1 MLDSDANT
9 SPLLKLEE
17 GSISTTG
24 TENYNY
30 NANKCSLDCSTK
42 TASTYSSSFQDED
55 EDVSSEDEHHSTNL
69 IDDEPKDNG
78 IGRWG
83 AIAMVINLYVGTGVV
98 TLPASI
104 ALGGWFSLVLVT
116 IVGVLACAT
125 GLQIVDGFEK
135 TNSQTYYAFAFA
147 AGGRVAEKFTLAI
160 LTFYFV
166 SSNIFHSLIIMD
178 TLHSTFKYF
187 DLADQVSIYV
197 ISVTVMTILSLSLI
211 AFDILLPR
219 GLTVIG

>member
-1 MLDSDANT
+1 MLDSDADT

-24 TENYNY
+24 
-30 NANKCSLDCSTK
+30 K
-42 TASTYSSSFQDED
+42 TASTYSSSFQD

-69 IDDEPKDNG
+69 IDDETKDNG

-147 AGGRVAEKFTLAI
+147 AGGSVAEKFTLAI

-187 DLADQVSIYV
+187 DLADQVSIYA

>member
-17 GSISTTG
+17 GISTT
-24 TENYNY
+24 E
-30 NANKCSLDCSTK
+30 K
-42 TASTYSSSFQDED
+42 TASSYSSSVQD
-55 EDVSSEDEHHSTNL
+55 EDVSSEDEQHLTNL
-69 IDDEPKDNG
+69 IDDETKNNG

-116 IVGVLACAT
+116 VVGVLACAT

-147 AGGRVAEKFTLAI
+147 AGGSVAEKFTLAI
-160 LTFYFV
+160 LTFFFV

-197 ISVTVMTILSLSLI
+197 ISVSAMTIVILGLI
-211 AFDILLPR
+211 AFPLISSFQE
-219 GLTVIG
+219 V

>member
-1 MLDSDANT
+1 MLDSDADT

-24 TENYNY
+24 
-30 NANKCSLDCSTK
+30 K

-55 EDVSSEDEHHSTNL
+55 VSSEDEHHS
-69 IDDEPKDNG
+69 KDNG

-116 IVGVLACAT
+116 IVGVLECAT

-135 TNSQTYYAFAFA
+135 MKRQTV
-147 AGGRVAEKFTLAI
+147 R
-160 LTFYFV
+160 
-166 SSNIFHSLIIMD
+166 HIMH
-178 TLHSTFKYF
+178 LH
-187 DLADQVSIYV
+187 
-197 ISVTVMTILSLSLI
+197 
-211 AFDILLPR
+211 LLQEEE
-219 GLTVIG
+219 